1 LIGHLARVYEFF
13 GVEQGGSSPVEITKF
28 ERNALGI
35 LFAELGYQRGA
46 EIGVARGVYS
56 EILCRAIPELVLYCV
71 DPYRGDPG
79 YEDFTDAVLAQMQRD
94 AHQRL
99 KKYPVRWMEL
109 PSLRAAEQFKDRSL
123 DFVYIDGDHRWRSVT
138 QDIAAWE
145 MKVRRG
151 GILAGHDYYPGW
163 RQVMGAVDGY
173 VTAFEIEPWFLVG
186 SKQVLAGESHY
197 RARSWFWMVR

>member
-1 LIGHLARVYEFF
+1 MTGDLARVYEFF
-13 GVEQGGSSPVEITKF
+13 GVEAGSSPVEVTKF
-28 ERNALGI
+28 ERNALGN
-35 LFAELGYQRGA
+35 LFRELGYQTGA

-56 EILCRAIPELVLYCV
+56 EILLRAIPDLALFCV

-79 YEDFTDAVLAQMQRD
+79 YDDFTPTVLAQMQRE

-99 KKYPVRWMEL
+99 KKYPVNWVEL
-109 PSLRAAEQFKDRSL
+109 PSLQAAEIFSDGML
-123 DFVYIDGDHRWRSVT
+123 DFAYIDGDHRWRSVT
-138 QDIAAWE
+138 QDIAVWE
-145 MKVRRG
+145 KKVRRG

-186 SKQVLAGESHY
+186 SKQVLPGESHY
-197 RARSWFWMVR
+197 RARSWFWVVE